1 MPCNISWA
9 TLRPVP
15 FTLRQLNRDDAAAYH
30 AIRLEYLTLHP
41 DAFGSS
47 ASEQAALS
55 IDVSVDRLVTNPTV
69 GGFVNGDLA
78 SDLAGVA
85 TLIPQPRLKERHKGT
100 LAGMYIRASARGTG
114 LADAVVQWILERARA
129 DGLEQ
134 VTLTVVASNDRAR
147 RLYERWG
154 FIVYGIEPRAFKIG
168 QTYYD
173 QALMVRRLDT

>member
-1 MPCNISWA
+1 MS
-9 TLRPVP
+9 

-41 DAFGSS
+41 EAFGSS

-55 IDVSVDRLVTNPTV
+55 TEVSVDRLVTNPTV
-69 GGFVNGDLA
+69 GGFVNG
-78 SDLAGVA
+78 DLAGVA

-100 LAGMYIRASARGTG
+100 LAGMYIRASARGSG
-114 LADAVVQWILERARA
+114 LADAVVQWILERART

>member
-1 MPCNISWA
+1 VTDSA
-9 TLRPVP
+9 R
-15 FTLRQLNRDDAAAYH
+15 FTIRQLTRDDAAAYH

-41 DAFGSS
+41 EAFGSS
-47 ASEQAALS
+47 ASEQAALHVN
-55 IDVSVDRLVTNPTV
+55 VSVERLITNPTV
-69 GGFVNGDLA
+69 GGFVNG
-78 SDLAGVA
+78 DLAGVA

-114 LADAVVQWILERARA
+114 LADAVVPWILDEARA
-129 DGLEQ
+129 LSLEQ
-134 VTLTVVASNDRAR
+134 VTLTVVASNERAR

-168 QTYYD
+168 EIYYD